1 MFDLGRSFLATVERR
16 PQALAITDGDFQ
28 RTYVD
33 WLDDIQSVARGLES
47 LGLSR
52 GDHLVVVMQNRWQ
65 MATLHWACQFAGIIV
80 TPINW
85 RSTAREVRYVL
96 ENAEARGVAFDAAG
110 ADAVLA
116 CREALAI
123 PRIAVGECG
132 DDGAVAFDSLLGGCG
147 ETLCRAAP
155 EDISLMLYTSGTSGQ
170 PKGVPRTHRA
180 ERAAAVAHV
189 AQNLYRHDERTLGV
203 MPLYHTMGVR
213 SLLSMAL
220 IDGRFVCVPKFD
232 PEATLEAIERE
243 QVTNLYLVP
252 TLYHLLIEHPTF
264 SADRVASVDKL
275 GFAGAAMSAGLM
287 ARVEDAF
294 KPSLFVN
301 HYGCSEIYTFTIDQQ
316 ASRKPGSSGRT
327 SLNQRIRIV
336 RVGAESPDDV
346 VPHGEEGEIIADLA
360 GDEAFSGYWRRPD
373 ADHKALRN
381 GWYFT
386 SDMGYFDA
394 EGDLF
399 VTGRIDDLI
408 ITGGE
413 NVSPVEIENALS
425 LHPQVDEVVVAGLP
439 DEQWG
444 QVIAAF
450 IKPRGNVSE
459 EALDQHCIDAGLARF
474 KRPRRYLF
482 VDEIPKSAVGKVLRR
497 VLLAGRADSLV
508 AE

>member
-16 PQALAITDGDFQ
+16 PQALAITDGDVR
-28 RTYVD
+28 RTYAE
-33 WLDDIQSVARGLES
+33 WLDDVQSVARGLET
-47 LGLSR
+47 LGLGR
-52 GDHLVVVMQNRWQ
+52 GDHLLVVMQNRWQ
-65 MATLHWACQFAGIIV
+65 MATLHWACQFTGIIV

-85 RSTAREVRYVL
+85 RSTAREVRYCL

-132 DDGAVAFDSLLGGCG
+132 DDDAVAFDALLGGRG

-220 IDGRFVCVPKFD
+220 VDGRFVCVPKFD
-232 PEATLEAIERE
+232 PEATLETIERE
-243 QVTNLYLVP
+243 RVTNLYLVP

-264 SADRVASVDKL
+264 AAERVASVDKL

-287 ARVEDAF
+287 ARVEEAF
-294 KPSLFVN
+294 MPSLFVN

-316 ASRKPGSSGRT
+316 ANRKPGSSGRA

-346 VPHGEEGEIIADLA
+346 VPPGEEGEIIADLA
-360 GDEAFSGYWRRPD
+360 GDEAFAGYWHRPD
-373 ADHKALRN
+373 ADRKALRD

-399 VTGRIDDLI
+399 VTGRVDDLI

-413 NVSPVEIENALS
+413 NVSPVEIENVLS

-444 QVIAAF
+444 QVVTAF
-450 IKPRGNVSE
+450 IKARGDVA
-459 EALDQHCIDAGLARF
+459 EAALGQHCIDAGLARF

-497 VLLAGRADSLV
+497 VLLADRADSL
-508 AE
+508 AAK